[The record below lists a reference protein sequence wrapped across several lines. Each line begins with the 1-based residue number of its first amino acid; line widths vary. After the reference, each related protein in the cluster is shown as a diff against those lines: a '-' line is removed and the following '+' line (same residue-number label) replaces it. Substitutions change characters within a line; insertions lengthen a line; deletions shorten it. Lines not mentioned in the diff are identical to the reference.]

1 MIAAAAVQTRNPE
14 MKHTLTGGL
23 LMMILLMASAVTA
36 AGDAS
41 GKPSPAIGLALGS
54 GGAGGLAHIAMLQ
67 VFDDLQIKPAQITG
81 TSIGAVIGGLYAAGL
96 SAAELRT
103 VFEEFGGS
111 SLDLLSQLVLSDNG
125 LDLGD
130 ILQLDVDNGGL
141 IDSGGFLEFL
151 AGKIEARTFAE
162 LEIPLAVV
170 ATDYWTGKSVVLK
183 EGDLFSAIEA
193 SMAVP
198 GLFSPV
204 QKDRQIL
211 IDGGTTNPLPFDLLD
226 DGLDLVVAID
236 VTGSRA
242 AGEEKQVNWS
252 DALFNTFEIMQQ
264 SLIAAR
270 MRAGK
275 PDIYIKPDTGEI
287 RLLHFNRIDRI
298 LEGAAPAAEEL
309 KSRLTQFL
317 CEQGSDFS
325 GAAECDASS

>member
-1 MIAAAAVQTRNPE
+1 
-14 MKHTLTGGL
+14 MKRTLTGGL
-23 LMMILLMASAVTA
+23 LMLILLMASAVA
-36 AGDAS
+36 AADDES

-67 VFDDLQIKPAQITG
+67 VFDDLRIKPAQITG

-96 SAAELRT
+96 SAAELRA

-125 LDLGD
+125 LNLGD
-130 ILQLDVDNGGL
+130 VLQLDIDNGGL

-151 AGKIEARTFAE
+151 AGKIEARSFAE
-162 LEIPLAVV
+162 LKIPLAVV
-170 ATDYWTGKSVVLK
+170 ATDYWTGETVVLK
-183 EGDLFSAIEA
+183 DGDLLSAIEA

-226 DGLDLVVAID
+226 DGHDLVVAID
-236 VTGSRA
+236 ATGSRA
-242 AGEEKQVNWS
+242 PGEESQVSWS

-264 SLIAAR
+264 SLIAER
-270 MRAGK
+270 MRSGE
-275 PDIYIKPDTGEI
+275 PDIYIKPDTGDV
-287 RLLHFNRIDRI
+287 RLLHFNQIDSI

-317 CEQGSDFS
+317 CEQGRDP
-325 GAAECDASS
+325 GDAAECDASR